1 MKTGENIFNVM
12 KLIKKVSLKFKKIK
26 WEYKNAI
33 DAANRLSNKKNIIY
47 LNLMFLKK
55 KIGSKSM

>member
-1 MKTGENIFNVM
+1 M

-33 DAANRLSNKKNIIY
+33 DAANLTLKQKKY
-47 LNLMFLKK
+47 NLPKFDVF
-55 KIGSKSM
+55 

>member
-1 MKTGENIFNVM
+1 MTGEWSGENIFNVM

-33 DAANRLSNKKNIIY
+33 DAANLTQTKNIIY
-47 LNLMFLKK
+47 LNLMFF
-55 KIGSKSM
+55 